1 VTSVPSIETP
11 RGHTRVSSR
20 AVSRVVSALAAE
32 ALGVAARQVT
42 VDLAENGGALDI
54 TVRVPVRVLPG
65 QEDRTDAH
73 GSDAQGS
80 EPQGSEA
87 QGSAAQGSEAQG
99 SEAQGSDDDK
109 LQARATQAEEHIRS
123 TTGELTGARVN
134 DVSVGLTKSR
144 IRLPGLG
151 D

>member
-11 RGHTRVSSR
+11 RGYTRVSSR
-20 AVSRVVSALAAE
+20 AMSRVVSALAAE
-32 ALGVAARQVT
+32 ALGVAAPQVT

-54 TVRVPVRVLPG
+54 TVRVPVRALPG
-65 QEDRTDAH
+65 EDDRAEV
-73 GSDAQGS
+73 QGS
-80 EPQGSEA
+80 EGQGSEV
-87 QGSAAQGSEAQG
+87 QGSEDAN
-99 SEAQGSDDDK
+99 
-109 LQARATQAEEHIRS
+109 LQARASQSEEHIRS

-134 DVSVGLTKSR
+134 DVSVRLTKSR

>member
-11 RGHTRVSSR
+11 RGYTRVSSR
-20 AVSRVVSALAAE
+20 AMSRVVSALAAE
-32 ALGVAARQVT
+32 ALGVAAPQVT

-54 TVRVPVRVLPG
+54 TVRVPVRALPG
-65 QEDRTDAH
+65 EEDRTKVQR
-73 GSDAQGS
+73 SEVQGS
-80 EPQGSEA
+80 E
-87 QGSAAQGSEAQG
+87 
-99 SEAQGSDDDK
+99 DDN
-109 LQARATQAEEHIRS
+109 LQARATQSEEHIRS

-134 DVSVGLTKSR
+134 DVSVRLTKSR

>member
-11 RGHTRVSSR
+11 RGYTRVSSR
-20 AVSRVVSALAAE
+20 AMSRVVSALAAE
-32 ALGVAARQVT
+32 ALGVAAPQVT

-54 TVRVPVRVLPG
+54 TVRVPVRALPG
-65 QEDRTDAH
+65 QDDRAEV
-73 GSDAQGS
+73 QGS
-80 EPQGSEA
+80 EGQG
-87 QGSAAQGSEAQG
+87 GAAQGGAAQSSE
-99 SEAQGSDDDK
+99 DDN
-109 LQARATQAEEHIRS
+109 LQARASQSEEHIRS

-134 DVSVGLTKSR
+134 DVSVRLTKSR